1 MRNGGN
7 PRLRNKVKNRRL
19 CVGCFVRANA
29 GSQLGWRR
37 SEVGGSHSTRLA
49 PVFLRS
55 AIRISNPNC
64 QLPAPPPD
72 VSGPRRRQRA
82 RQSGRHMG
90 RKKTA
95 SCCVE
100 MASACRGRVA
110 PAPVCPVGRT
120 KSKFEIIKGQVRIGT
135 AVPPHGPG
143 PRDESLGQHRDVST
157 RARLPCLPLHGHQP
171 TLGDTSALCVRI
183 ATWPRR
189 PAPVFVVLPFA

>member
-1 MRNGGN
+1 VRNGGN

-120 KSKFEIIKGQVRIGT
+120 NSSFGSRMGSWVRDPWPCLRRT
-135 AVPPHGPG
+135 GPSQLER
-143 PRDESLGQHRDVST
+143 PVS
-157 RARLPCLPLHGHQP
+157 RRMSARPISPCLPHG
-171 TLGDTSALCVRI
+171 
-183 ATWPRR
+183 R
-189 PAPVFVVLPFA
+189 PSTAVVT